1 MTEKEKEIIKKHY
14 ENSYWLD
21 YYLKNLDSVV
31 EIDDKY
37 YWGIDKPSIETSF
50 CFGYGYCGISTD
62 EDEKRASDMA
72 MMAMTDEQYFLN
84 ENMAKM
90 EHLKKSVEKAK
101 SFCFNGDDGELFLID
116 EMYSQEYPFD
126 TPPIYRDITPEEK
139 KILLKMVEAAT
150 ERFRKRL
157 NVYLKRYG
165 LSKINSW
172 SYLSD

>member
-14 ENSYWLD
+14 DNTYWLD
-21 YYLKNLDSVV
+21 YYLKKFDSVI

-37 YWGIDKPSIETSF
+37 YWGIEKPNIKTSF
-50 CFGYGYCGISTD
+50 CFGHGYCGISTD
-62 EDEKRASDMA
+62 EEEKRASDMA
-72 MMAMTDEQYFLN
+72 MMARTNEQYFIN

-90 EHLKKSVEKAK
+90 EYLKKSVEEAK
-101 SFCFNGDDGELFLID
+101 TFCFNNDDGELYLID
-116 EMYSQEYPFD
+116 NMYFQKYPFD

-139 KILLKMVEAAT
+139 KTLLKMVEAAT
-150 ERFRKRL
+150 ERFKKRL